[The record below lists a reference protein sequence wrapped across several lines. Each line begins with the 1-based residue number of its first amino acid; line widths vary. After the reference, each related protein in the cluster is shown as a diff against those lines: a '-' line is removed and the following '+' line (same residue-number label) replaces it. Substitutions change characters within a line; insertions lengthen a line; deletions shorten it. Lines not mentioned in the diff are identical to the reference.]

1 MAHKRSG
8 FGVFESVG
16 RAVDESVD
24 MAAALRDGRL
34 TRREF
39 DAWYARRRAQSRGLI
54 VDFRRR
60 TTRMLEPV
68 SYAIEQ
74 GRHAIVP
81 SPRRRNRIRR
91 AVARA
96 VSARR
101 SSRRRVSP
109 RRVHHRRAV
118 RRG

>member
-1 MAHKRSG
+1 MTHKRSG
-8 FGVFESVG
+8 TGVFESVG

-24 MAAALRDGRL
+24 MAAALRGGKL

-81 SPRRRNRIRR
+81 SARRRRGVRRAMARKISPRRG
-91 AVARA
+91 
-96 VSARR
+96 
-101 SSRRRVSP
+101 SRRRVSS
-109 RRVHHRRAV
+109 RHGS

>member
-8 FGVFESVG
+8 SGVFESVG

-60 TTRMLEPV
+60 TPRLLEPV
-68 SYAIEQ
+68 SYAIAQ
-74 GRHAIVP
+74 GRDAIVP
-81 SPRRRNRIRR
+81 SPRRRRRIRR
-91 AVARA
+91 AAARTLA
-96 VSARR
+96 PRRR
-101 SSRRRVSP
+101 SSRRRVSG
-109 RRVHHRRAV
+109 RRPS

>member
-81 SPRRRNRIRR
+81 SQRRRRRIRR
-91 AVARA
+91 SVARA
-96 VSARR
+96 VS
-101 SSRRRVSP
+101 P
-109 RRVHHRRAV
+109 RR
-118 RRG
+118 